1 MFSCFGS
8 ECLAQYP
15 TVEASSMFL
24 IAASKITQRTNS
36 MSLTPK
42 KLAHM
47 NFLRDAAM
55 ELVNLGSVLDVRMR
69 CLEALIEVPRLPV
82 I

>member
-1 MFSCFGS
+1 
-8 ECLAQYP
+8 
-15 TVEASSMFL
+15 
-24 IAASKITQRTNS
+24 

-42 KLAHM
+42 MLAHM
-47 NFLRDAAM
+47 KFLRDAAM